1 MCVSRHGDILK
12 KPNQTK
18 WDEGSY
24 TIEASLLLPFIIFIL
39 LYFIYFAFYL
49 HDKEVMNNVA
59 YETALLG
66 SSGGV
71 IEEASFR
78 SYYTD
83 ELLSYGNKRIKGVL
97 ISTKLRDIKVE
108 NGNQEIKVY
117 ISGEFINPLSK
128 EFAMVPLMEKEIM
141 ISQAVKIQNS
151 PEYVRKSQV
160 IVERIKKL
168 WE

>member
-1 MCVSRHGDILK
+1 MCLSRDGDILNK
-12 KPNQTK
+12 LNQRN
-18 WDEGSY
+18 WNEGSY

-39 LYFIYFAFYL
+39 LYFLYFAFYL

-59 YETALLG
+59 YEIALLG

-71 IEEASFR
+71 IEESDFR
-78 SYYTD
+78 SYDTG
-83 ELLSYGNKRIKGVL
+83 ELLAYGNKRIKEVL
-97 ISTKLRDIKVE
+97 ISTRLRDIKVE
-108 NGNQEIKVY
+108 NGNKEIKVY
-117 ISGEFINPLSK
+117 IYGEFLNPLSNG
-128 EFAMVPLMEKEIM
+128 FGIVNLMEKEIK
-141 ISQAVKIQNS
+141 IFQAVKLQNS